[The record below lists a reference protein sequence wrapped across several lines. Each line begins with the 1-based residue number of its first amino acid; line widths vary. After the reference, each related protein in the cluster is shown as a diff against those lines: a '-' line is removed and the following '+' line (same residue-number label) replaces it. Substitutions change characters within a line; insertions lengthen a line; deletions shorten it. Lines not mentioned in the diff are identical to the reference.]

1 MEHEVRADKLTAEK
15 IRAGGRTERRAGAGG
30 REDRDGPALALMLS
44 LALHGLLALVLF
56 TNVSEPFPDM
66 APEPEVVEVA
76 LVPPPQEEVQPEPEA
91 TPEPEPE
98 AVPEPEAA
106 PEPEP
111 APEPEAAEP
120 EPEPEPEAVPE
131 PAPEEAAEEVPE
143 PAPEAEQAL
152 PEPEPEPEQP
162 QVAEAPLPV
171 VPQQPYPVL
180 QPVTEFGEED
190 TGPEVSLDGSAA
202 EAPETE
208 PERQGEAEPQ
218 DGPDSGPES
227 GPKAENQMAEEATEA
242 AEAAPEAETQAA
254 EADAL
259 AELAAL
265 AEAAADEAGLEPGP
279 AVEAPVA
286 ADGELASPAPGEA
299 EAAPED
305 FGTVGPIV
313 ALAAP
318 QPKPPVGAG
327 RGAGQVVAGG
337 VPLNMARQLFS
348 TRSNGGVR
356 AQTAMRGMPREER
369 ADVLCMTE
377 LRAQL
382 LFSNPPRVPEL
393 LPSFRLASGTV
404 LQTPQTAFRERG
416 QWYNL
421 ALRCELDAGIT
432 RVVSFAFEVGGPV
445 PRADWA
451 KRRLPVN

>member
-15 IRAGGRTERRAGAGG
+15 IRAGRGTERRAGAGG
-30 REDRDGPALALMLS
+30 REDREGPALALMLS

-66 APEPEVVEVA
+66 TPEPEVVEVA

-91 TPEPEPE
+91 TPEPEP
-98 AVPEPEAA
+98 
-106 PEPEP
+106 

-120 EPEPEPEAVPE
+120 EPEPVPEAVPE
-131 PAPEEAAEEVPE
+131 PAPEEA
-143 PAPEAEQAL
+143 PEAERAQ
-152 PEPEPEPEQP
+152 PEPELKPAQP

-202 EAPETE
+202 EAPETG

-218 DGPDSGPES
+218 DVPESAPDSGPE
-227 GPKAENQMAEEATEA
+227 AENQRTEEATEE
-242 AEAAPEAETQAA
+242 AEAAPEAETQVA

-286 ADGELASPAPGEA
+286 ADGELASPAPGAA
-299 EAAPED
+299 EAVPED
-305 FGTVGPIV
+305 FGTVGPIL

-318 QPKPPVGAG
+318 QPKPPVGTG

-348 TRSNGGVR
+348 TRGNGGVR

-393 LPSFRLASGTV
+393 LPSFRLAAGTV

>member
-1 MEHEVRADKLTAEK
+1 MEQEVRADKLAADK
-15 IRAGGRTERRAGAGG
+15 VRAGRGTERRAGG

-56 TNVSEPFPDM
+56 TNVSLPFPDM
-66 APEPEVVEVA
+66 TPEPEVVEVA

-98 AVPEPEAA
+98 PEAA

-111 APEPEAAEP
+111 APEPGAVEP

-131 PAPEEAAEEVPE
+131 PAPEEAVEEAVEEAPE
-143 PAPEAEQAL
+143 PAPEVEQAQ
-152 PEPEPEPEQP
+152 PEPEPEPEQT

-208 PERQGEAEPQ
+208 PEKQGEAEPQ
-218 DGPDSGPES
+218 DVPGSGPES
-227 GPKAENQMAEEATEA
+227 GAENQRAEEATEE

-348 TRSNGGVR
+348 TRSNGGIR
-356 AQTAMRGMPREER
+356 AQTAIRGMPREER

>member
-1 MEHEVRADKLTAEK
+1 MEQEVRADKLTAEK
-15 IRAGGRTERRAGAGG
+15 IRGTERRAGAGG

-56 TNVSEPFPDM
+56 TNVSLPFPDM
-66 APEPEVVEVA
+66 TPEPEVVEVA

-98 AVPEPEAA
+98 PEVA

-111 APEPEAAEP
+111 APEPEAVEP

-131 PAPEEAAEEVPE
+131 PAPEEAVEEAPE
-143 PAPEAEQAL
+143 PAPEAEQAQ
-152 PEPEPEPEQP
+152 PEPEPEPEQT

-208 PERQGEAEPQ
+208 PEKQGEAEPQ
-218 DGPDSGPES
+218 DVPESRPES
-227 GPKAENQMAEEATEA
+227 GAENQRTEETTEE

-348 TRSNGGVR
+348 TRSNGGIR
-356 AQTAMRGMPREER
+356 AQTAIRGMPREER